1 MIWTTKSIVNKV
13 RLVTEAVI
21 TAPAPIR
28 GASKRKNDDL
38 DLQQSITV
46 QIRFLVINNKFVLLT
61 NFNV

>member
-1 MIWTTKSIVNKV
+1 VNKV